1 MAKFSITHENFL
13 VIVGFNMTS
22 ENKNMI
28 DFLNTFCLEN
38 LINEPTCFK
47 SATSSCID
55 LTLINKKSLFMR
67 SETFGNGLSDFH
79 KVTTTMLRKI
89 IPKGN
94 PKSILYRDYKSFDR
108 NKFNEELNSKM
119 KNEKLQLYNIS
130 RYSLKRSKQFSAY

>member
-1 MAKFSITHENFL
+1 
-13 VIVGFNMTS
+13 
-22 ENKNMI
+22 
-28 DFLNTFCLEN
+28 
-38 LINEPTCFK
+38 
-47 SATSSCID
+47 
-55 LTLINKKSLFMR
+55 MR

-94 PKSILYRDYKSFDR
+94 PKSILYRDYKSFDP